1 VAAAISLEWHSP
13 VHARHLLQA
22 AFTAPE
28 HRAGQPRPGHNGAAC
43 ILSET
48 SMLSVLSVLPVLT
61 MLSETSML
69 SVLSVLPV
77 LTMLSETSMLSVLS
91 VLPVLSML
99 SVSSMLSVLNVV
111 VCGAGVCIGCGMNG
125 VTLTGEAARLVA
137 SGRVRGLSPYFVPS
151 ILSNAAAGELRC
163 HSSP

>member
-43 ILSET
+43 I
-48 SMLSVLSVLPVLT
+48 
-61 MLSETSML
+61 LSETSML